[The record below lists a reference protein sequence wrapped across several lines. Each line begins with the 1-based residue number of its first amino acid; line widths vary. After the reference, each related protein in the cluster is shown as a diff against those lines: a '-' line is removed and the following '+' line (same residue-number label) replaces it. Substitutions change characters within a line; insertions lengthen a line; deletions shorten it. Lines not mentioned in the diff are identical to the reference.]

1 LEFMD
6 RDESMSKNEFERFL
20 QRIPEHLR
28 DRFVKS
34 NKTFEDIAGKDMVI
48 DHEEMKGLIDMLMN
62 ENASKK
68 H

>member
-6 RDESMSKNEFERFL
+6 RDESMSKNEFDRFL

-28 DRFVKS
+28 DRFAKS
-34 NKTFEDIAGKDMVI
+34 NKSFEDIAGKDMVI

-68 H
+68 Q